1 MLQQN
6 VSQLAQQDNVES
18 PDRDIQA
25 YIQGEMGQLVVGNY
39 NIQIGSIHG
48 SVVNILST
56 EQQPHLQPR
65 ATPVFLL
72 PRPFPQLLGR
82 QAEVSIAIAS
92 FQSTQSVEFYSE
104 PGLGKSVLLRHL
116 AYHPQAT
123 SPFIHGAVNLTANQ
137 PVADLL
143 QSLFEAFYDCDI
155 SYKPTD
161 TQIRHLLQSKQALIL
176 LDDRKLT
183 HDELEELLNAV
194 PGCTFFLASPE
205 RRLWGEGQAV
215 VLHGLPLIDAL
226 TLVERELGRSLTSQ
240 ERTAAQSLCTIL
252 QGHPQHLLH
261 TIGKVRE
268 DGCSLEDVVRQV
280 RSTSPT
286 QSPIYQIL
294 ASLQEQQQRILA
306 VLAALGGI
314 ALLAQDAAALA
325 GLSDAESI
333 LESLRRRNLVQ
344 IDGLRYR
351 LSETLV
357 KSLQQQWDLT
367 PWIEQALSYFTTWAQ
382 QYEKLP
388 TYLLEETDAILHVL
402 EWAVGAG
409 RWAEV
414 LQLVKAVEGS
424 LALGKRWGL
433 WAKVLQWGLYAA
445 RSLSDLAAQAWV
457 LHQLGSRALC
467 LDDVSTARDLL
478 TQALQI
484 RESLGDEVGAAVTR
498 HNLNLLLSPLSPQ
511 HEPQSAASETAP
523 HPGVLLWFKS
533 LLGFMLLALAGLL
546 FWPNPKNP
554 TLLPDPI
561 PSPKATDGTQPIPI
575 TKDVIPRT
583 ENPLLIGND
592 DTQSTQVDTPITID
606 VLANDSAP
614 DRAQLSLSVETQ
626 PENGS
631 VEVNADATVTYTPN
645 SSFSG
650 TDRFQYKL
658 SDSKGETTTATVTI
672 QVESQKPA
680 ENQTPL
686 ANDDTV
692 TTKAE
697 TPVTIP
703 VLDNDSDPD
712 GDSLT
717 LTLETQPQNGSVV
730 VNEND
735 TVTYQ
740 PNVGFFGTDRFT
752 YKITDSQ
759 GGTDTATVTLRVQAK
774 PLPPNRQPVANPDR
788 AITEYET
795 SVSIDVLN
803 NDSDP
808 DGDKLAIANF
818 TQPRNGSVEF
828 NTDADA
834 TTGVTYTPNAEF
846 SGRDRFT
853 YTIGDS
859 RGGTAT
865 TTVTVTVNKRPNQP
879 PVAVDDAAT
888 MDRATRDRAL
898 RDKNQES
905 RMVIP
910 VLSNDS
916 DPDGDKLAIAN
927 VTQPSTSPGVS
938 EVEVNPD
945 GTLTYIAR
953 DTSGTQTF
961 TYTVSDGEGG
971 EAKATVTVTV
981 PGFSNPDP
989 IQSTLQQKTYQ

>member
-1 MLQQN
+1 MLQEN

-18 PDRDIQA
+18 PARNIQA
-25 YIQGEMGQLVVGNY
+25 YIQGEIGQLVVGNY

-56 EQQPHLQPR
+56 EQQPRLQAR

-82 QAEVSIAIAS
+82 QAEVSTAIAS
-92 FQSTQSVEFYSE
+92 FQSTQTVEFYSQ
-104 PGLGKSVLLRHL
+104 PGIGKSVLLRYL

-123 SPFIHGAVNLTANQ
+123 SPFVHGAVNLTANQ
-137 PVADLL
+137 PVTDLL
-143 QSLFEAFYDCDI
+143 QSLFDAFYECDI

-161 TQIRHLLQSKQALIL
+161 TQIRHFLQGKQALIL

-183 HDELEELLNAV
+183 RDELEELFNAA
-194 PGCTFFLASPE
+194 PGCTFLLASPE

-215 VLHGLPLIDAL
+215 VLRGLPLIDAL
-226 TLVERELGRSLTSQ
+226 TLIERELGRSLTSP
-240 ERTAAQSLCTIL
+240 ERVAAQSLCTIL
-252 QGHPQHLLH
+252 EGHPQHLLH
-261 TIGKVRE
+261 AVGQVRE
-268 DGCSLEDVVRQV
+268 DGCSLEEVVRQV

-294 ASLQEQQQRILA
+294 ALLQERQRRILA
-306 VLAALGGI
+306 ALAALGGI

-325 GLSDAESI
+325 GLSEAEAV

-367 PWIEQALSYFTTWAQ
+367 PWIEQALTYFTTWAQ
-382 QYEKLP
+382 QYQKLP
-388 TYLLEETDAILHVL
+388 AYLLEETDAILHLL
-402 EWAVGAG
+402 EWAVETG
-409 RWAEV
+409 RWTEV
-414 LQLVKAVEGS
+414 LQLVKAIEGA

-433 WAKVLQWGLYAA
+433 WAQVLQWGLYAA
-445 RSLSDLAAQAWV
+445 RSLSDSAAEAWV

-484 RESLGDEVGAAVTR
+484 RESLGDEAGAAVTH
-498 HNLNLLLSPLSPQ
+498 HNLNLLLSPPPPQ
-511 HEPQSAASETAP
+511 HEHQPAASGSAP
-523 HPGVLLWFKS
+523 HPGVLLWFKG

-554 TLLPDPI
+554 SLFLDPT
-561 PSPKATDGTQPIPI
+561 PSPQATDSTQRVQIR
-575 TKDVIPRT
+575 KDDISRT
-583 ENPLLIGND
+583 ENQLLVAND
-592 DTQSTQVDTPITID
+592 DRPSTLADTPVTID

-614 DRAQLSLSVETQ
+614 DRAQLSLTVETQ

-631 VEVNADATVTYTPN
+631 VEVNADATVTYTPK
-645 SSFSG
+645 SGFSG
-650 TDRFQYKL
+650 TDSFQYKL
-658 SDSKGETTTATVTI
+658 SDSKGGTATATVTI
-672 QVESQKPA
+672 QVETQKPP
-680 ENQTPL
+680 ENQTPV

-692 TTKAE
+692 TTEAE
-697 TPVTIP
+697 TPVTIR
-703 VLDNDSDPD
+703 VLDNDSEPN
-712 GDSLT
+712 GDSLA
-717 LTLETQPQNGSVV
+717 LTLESQPRNGSVV

-740 PNVGFFGTDRFT
+740 PNSGFFGTDRFT

-759 GGTDTATVTLRVQAK
+759 GGTDTATVTVRVQAK
-774 PLPPNRQPVANPDR
+774 PLPPNQQPVANSDR
-788 AITEYET
+788 ATTNYET

-808 DGDKLAIANF
+808 DGDKLAIANL
-818 TQPRNGSVEF
+818 TQPRNGSVEL
-828 NTDADA
+828 NTDAA
-834 TTGVTYTPNAEF
+834 TRVKYTPNAEF

-853 YTIGDS
+853 YTIRDS
-859 RGGTAT
+859 RGETAT
-865 TTVTVTVNKRPNQP
+865 TTVTVTVSEPPNRP
-879 PVAVDDAAT
+879 PVAVDDKAV
-888 MDRATRDRAL
+888 MDQATRDQAL
-898 RDKNQES
+898 GDKNRES

-916 DPDGDKLAIAN
+916 DPDGDSLTITN
-927 VTQPSTSPGVS
+927 VTQPSTNPGVS
-938 EVEVNPD
+938 QVEVNPD

-961 TYTVSDGEGG
+961 TYTVSDGKGQ

-981 PGFSNPDP
+981 PDFSSDP
-989 IQSTLQQKTYQ
+989 RQSTLQQNTYQ

>member
-1 MLQQN
+1 MLQEN
-6 VSQLAQQDNVES
+6 VSHLAQQDNVE
-18 PDRDIQA
+18 PTDRNIQS
-25 YIQGEMGQLVVGNY
+25 YIQGEIGQLIVGNH

-48 SVVNILST
+48 SVVNILSA
-56 EQQPHLQPR
+56 EQPPRLQPR

-82 QAEVSIAIAS
+82 QSEVSIAIAS

-104 PGLGKSVLLRHL
+104 PGLGKSVLLRYL
-116 AYHPQAT
+116 AYHPQTT
-123 SPFIHGAVNLTANQ
+123 SPFVHGAVNLTANQ

-143 QSLFEAFYDCDI
+143 QSLFEAFYNCDI
-155 SYKPTD
+155 PYKPTN
-161 TQIRHLLQSKQALIL
+161 TQIRHLLQDKQALIL

-183 HDELEELLNAV
+183 RDELEELLNAV
-194 PGCTFFLASPE
+194 PGCTFLLASPE

-240 ERTAAQSLCTIL
+240 ERLAAQSLCTIL
-252 QGHPQHLLH
+252 KGHPQHILH
-261 TIGKVRE
+261 AVGQVRE
-268 DGCSLEDVVRQV
+268 GDSSLEDVVCQV

-286 QSPIYQIL
+286 QSLFYQIL
-294 ASLQEQQQRILA
+294 ASLQERQRRILA
-306 VLAALGGI
+306 ALAALGGI

-357 KSLQQQWDLT
+357 KGLQQQWDLT
-367 PWIEQALSYFTTWAQ
+367 PWMEQALSYFTTWAQ
-382 QYEKLP
+382 QYQKLP
-388 TYLLEETDAILHVL
+388 SYLLEETDAILHVL

-414 LQLVKAVEGS
+414 LQLVKAVEGA

-433 WAKVLQWGLYAA
+433 WAQVLQWGLYAA
-445 RSLSDLAAQAWV
+445 RSLSDTAAQAWV

-484 RESLGDEVGAAVTR
+484 RESLGDEVGAAITR
-498 HNLNLLLSPLSPQ
+498 HNLNFLLSPPLPQ
-511 HEPQSAASETAP
+511 YEHQPAASGSVP

-533 LLGFMLLALAGLL
+533 LLGLMLLALAGLL
-546 FWPNPKNP
+546 FWPNPAQITTHNP
-554 TLLPDPI
+554 T
-561 PSPKATDGTQPIPI
+561 PSPKATDGTQPIQI
-575 TKDVIPRT
+575 AKGDIPRT
-583 ENPLLIGND
+583 ENLLLVAND
-592 DTQSTQVDTPITID
+592 DTQSTQADTPITID
-606 VLANDSAP
+606 VLVNDSAP
-614 DRAQLSLSVETQ
+614 DRAQLSLTIETQ

-645 SSFSG
+645 SGFSG

-658 SDSKGETTTATVTI
+658 SDRKGETATATVTI
-672 QVESQKPA
+672 QVESQKPP

-692 TTKAE
+692 TTEAE

-703 VLDNDSDPD
+703 VLDNDRDPD
-712 GDSLT
+712 GDSLV

-735 TVTYQ
+735 TVTYEL
-740 PNVGFFGTDRFT
+740 NSGFSGTDRFT

-759 GGTDTATVTLRVQAK
+759 GGTDTATVTVRVQAK
-774 PLPPNRQPVANPDR
+774 PLPPNRQPVANPDQV
-788 AITEYET
+788 TTQYET

-808 DGDKLAIANF
+808 DGDKLAIANL
-818 TQPRNGSVEF
+818 TQPQNGSVELT
-828 NTDADA
+828 TDADA
-834 TTGVTYTPNAEF
+834 ATGVKYTPNAEF
-846 SGRDRFT
+846 SGTDRFT
-853 YTIGDS
+853 YTIRDS
-859 RGGTAT
+859 RRGTAT
-865 TTVTVTVNKRPNQP
+865 TTVTVTVNKRPNRS
-879 PVAVDDAAT
+879 PVAVDDVAI

-898 RDKNQES
+898 RDKNRES
-905 RMVIP
+905 QMVIP

-916 DPDGDKLAIAN
+916 DPDGDRLTITN
-927 VTQPSTSPGVS
+927 VTQPSTTPGIS

-953 DTSGTQTF
+953 DFSGTQTF
-961 TYTVSDGEGG
+961 TYTVSDGKGG
-971 EAKATVTVTV
+971 ETKATVTVTV
-981 PGFSNPDP
+981 PDFSNPDP